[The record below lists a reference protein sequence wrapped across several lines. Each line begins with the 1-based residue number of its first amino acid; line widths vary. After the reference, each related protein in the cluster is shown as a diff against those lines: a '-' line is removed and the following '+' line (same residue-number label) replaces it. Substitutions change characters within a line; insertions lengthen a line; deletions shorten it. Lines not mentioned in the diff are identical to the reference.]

1 MLRKLHAYLKFLSPH
16 HATRMAVLV
25 TIENK
30 LKGLWHWIVDLDFSS
45 SLRKVANEALNG
57 STSEPDNLSA
67 LQRLYSN
74 TVGRSAVFDNPG
86 WPDNRQVCTLRR
98 FHTDNVG
105 KYEKLLI

>member
-1 MLRKLHAYLKFLSPH
+1 
-16 HATRMAVLV
+16 MAVLV

-98 FHTDNVG
+98 FHTDNVA
-105 KYEKLLI
+105 KHEKLLIQQNTG